1 MNKTIVI
8 LAFFSIL
15 LASCMSEKQKE
26 AVKKTDEM
34 LTRIETV
41 RSSLTSEE
49 MESYRSIY
57 DTTKVYIEFFEH
69 LPPNFERTDSIME
82 LIYYYGTVDK
92 CFKKLH
98 KNYISGILTDLEMSE
113 SQIKNLKHDI
123 EEDFFEDAEIDAYVY
138 TEDSI
143 LSGIEQVAKSKI
155 EYAKAQAGLYNE
167 LHPKIVNLK
176 KEFEEKY
183 Y

>member
-1 MNKTIVI
+1 MNKQIVI
-8 LAFFSIL
+8 LAIFSLL

-41 RSSLTSEE
+41 RSSLTTEE
-49 MESYRSIY
+49 IESYNSIY
-57 DTTKVYIEFFEH
+57 DTTKIYIEFFEK
-69 LPPNFERTDSIME
+69 LPPNFERTDSIMDI
-82 LIYYYGTVDK
+82 IYYYGTVDK

-98 KNYISGILTDLEMSE
+98 KNYISGILSDLEMSE
-113 SQIKNLKHDI
+113 SQIKNLQHDI
-123 EEDFFEDAEIDAYVY
+123 KEGFFEDSEIDKYVHI
-138 TEDSI
+138 EDSI
-143 LSGIEQVAKSKI
+143 LSGIEQIAKSKI

-167 LHPKIVNLK
+167 LQPKVVNLK

>member
-1 MNKTIVI
+1 MNRIIII
-8 LAFFSIL
+8 LAFISIL
-15 LASCMSEKQKE
+15 FASCMSEKQKE

-49 MESYRSIY
+49 MESYRCIY
-57 DTTKVYIEFFEH
+57 DTTKTYIEFFEH
-69 LPPNFERTDSIME
+69 LPPNFERTDSIMD

-98 KNYISGILTDLEMSE
+98 KNYISGILIDLEMSE
-113 SQIKNLKHDI
+113 SQIKNLQHDI
-123 EEDFFEDAEIDAYVY
+123 EEGFFEDTEIDAYIH

-143 LSGIEQVAKSKI
+143 LSGIEQIAKSKI

>member
-1 MNKTIVI
+1 MNKTII
-8 LAFFSIL
+8 IIAFFGL
-15 LASCMSEKQKE
+15 LVVSCMSKKEKE
-26 AVKKTDEM
+26 AIKKTEEM
-34 LTRIETV
+34 LTRIENV
-41 RSSLTSEE
+41 RNTLTSEE
-49 MESYRSIY
+49 IESYRGIY

-69 LPPNFERTDSIME
+69 LPPNFERTDSIMN

-98 KNYISGILTDLEMSE
+98 KNYISGILTDLDMSE
-113 SQIKNLKHDI
+113 SQIKNLQHDI
-123 EEDFFEDAEIDAYVY
+123 NEGFFEDAEIDQYVH

-143 LSGIEQVAKSKI
+143 LTEIEQVAKSKI
-155 EYAKAQAGLYNE
+155 EYAKSQAGLYNE

>member
-1 MNKTIVI
+1 MNKTILI
-8 LAFFSIL
+8 LAFLSIL

-34 LTRIETV
+34 LTRIEVV
-41 RSSLTSEE
+41 RSSLTTEE
-49 MESYRSIY
+49 VESYRSIY
-57 DTTKVYIEFFEH
+57 DTTKTYVEFFEH
-69 LPPNFERTDSIME
+69 LPPNFERNDSIME

-98 KNYISGILTDLEMSE
+98 KNYISGILTDLETSE
-113 SQIKNLKHDI
+113 AQIKNLQHDI
-123 EEDFFEDAEIDAYVY
+123 KEGFFEDGEIDNYIH

>member
-1 MNKTIVI
+1 MKKNILI
-8 LAFFSIL
+8 LAIFSFL
-15 LASCMSEKQKE
+15 LASCMSEKQRD

-34 LTRIETV
+34 LTRIEVV
-41 RSSLTSEE
+41 RNSLTTEE
-49 MESYRSIY
+49 IDSYRKIY

-69 LPPNFERTDSIME
+69 LPPNFERTDSIMD

-98 KNYISGILTDLEMSE
+98 KNYIAGILTDLETSE
-113 SQIKNLKHDI
+113 AQIKNLKHDI
-123 EEDFFEDAEIDAYVY
+123 EEGFFEDAEIDSYIQ